1 MDVTINVQVK
11 RGRDR
16 IEFKTNAIYCGDCK
30 NILAQFPSRKE
41 MKGIMIAFSFT
52 SDAYEEVSRAKFENE
67 IQIELKTVK
76 EILEEE

>member
-1 MDVTINVQVK
+1 
-11 RGRDR
+11 
-16 IEFKTNAIYCGDCK
+16 
-30 NILAQFPSRKE
+30 